1 MMIDI
6 RSFTKETSPGVF
18 HCHSWGL
25 ALDSDI
31 IGALTIEAKANNNNR
46 ARICMHPTVDDFEQ
60 QMLIVMVD
68 NAFDTPHKHLH
79 KKEALIPIVGAA
91 EYQTFDHEGALVD
104 RLLLGEDGARY
115 VSSPLGV
122 HHRVVLKT
130 SVFAFWEFALGPFTS
145 ESTIPAPWANYL
157 EP

>member
-1 MMIDI
+1 MTDI
-6 RSFTKETSPGVF
+6 RTFATETSLGVF

-25 ALDSDI
+25 TLDSSI
-31 IGALTIEAKANNNNR
+31 IDALIVEARANQNNR
-46 ARICMHPTVDDFEQ
+46 ARICMHPSVDDLEQ

-68 NAFDTPHKHLH
+68 NAFDAPHMHLD

-91 EYQTFDHEGALVD
+91 EYQTFNHEGALVD
-104 RLLLGEDGARY
+104 RVLLGEDGARY

-130 SVFAFWEFALGPFTS
+130 PVFAFWEFALGPFTS
-145 ESTIPAPWANYL
+145 ESTIPAPWANDL
-157 EP
+157 KR

>member
-1 MMIDI
+1 MIDI
-6 RSFTKETSPGVF
+6 RSFTTETNPGVF

-25 ALDSDI
+25 TLDSSI
-31 IGALTIEAKANNNNR
+31 IEALTAEAKSNQNKR
-46 ARICMHPTVDDFEQ
+46 ARICMHPDVEDIEQ

-68 NAFDTPHKHLH
+68 SAVDVPHMHLH

-91 EYQTFDHEGALVD
+91 EYQTFDHEGVLLD
-104 RLLLGEDGARY
+104 RLLLSADGARY

-130 SVFAFWEFALGPFTS
+130 PIFAFWEFALGPFTS
-145 ESTIPAPWANYL
+145 ESTIPAPWAHDL
-157 EP
+157 ER